1 MAALILAQ
9 LPCWEPSLLLT
20 TSLRWGTLKTGRHRY
35 TCTQAVV
42 SPVARMFSLGS
53 ILACLVAA
61 LLLRILW
68 RSAGR
73 MYFTPLRALPEPA
86 SPNPFYGHARLVCRP
101 SHTAIT
107 NEWTKQYGNNVLCRW
122 LFNTP
127 CLWTAD
133 PLVIRHI
140 VNSYS
145 YVKPWEMRISFAR
158 AIGDSVMVAEGERHK
173 GQRTI
178 LNPAFGSAQ
187 IRELA
192 HIFVQKAVELRDIWS
207 DQIAAQGGSARINIL
222 DGLKKMTLDVIG
234 LAGFDYNLEALN
246 SKGKPNELNEAF
258 SYIFSSSPPVS
269 IYRILVSVFP
279 FLDFFPDERAKKTQ
293 EANVVMRRIGLQLIR
308 DKKAAIMRELGNKD
322 GTIDKKDLP
331 GKDLLTLLIKA
342 NMATGIPENQR
353 LTDEEVLAQIPTF
366 LVAGHETTSTAAAWC
381 LFALT
386 QHPDKQQKL
395 REELLAVPTDSPTM
409 DELAALPYLDRV
421 VRETL
426 RLYAPVTWTLRAAD
440 VDDVIPV
447 SEPYV
452 DRNGKVR
459 HEIRIARGN
468 RIIFSVLAVH
478 HSKAIWG
485 EDALEFKP
493 ERWENPPETISEIP
507 SVWGHLLTF
516 SSGPHGCIGYRL
528 SLAELR
534 ALMFVLLRAFEFE
547 LAVKPDE
554 VTGVG
559 MFTQRPGLRSEVAKG
574 AQLPLIVRPYV
585 RA

>member
-1 MAALILAQ
+1 MLPTGIL
-9 LPCWEPSLLLT
+9 LTFGVGTLLL
-20 TSLRWGTLKTGRHRY
+20 
-35 TCTQAVV
+35 
-42 SPVARMFSLGS
+42 
-53 ILACLVAA
+53 
-61 LLLRILW
+61 LLLW
-68 RSAGR
+68 RAVGKI
-73 MYFTPLRALPEPA
+73 YLTPLRALQGPV
-86 SPNPFYGHARLVCRP
+86 SPNFFYGHARLVCRP
-101 SHTAIT
+101 GHTAIT
-107 NEWTKQYGNNVLCRW
+107 NVWTKIYGNNVLCRW

-140 VNSYS
+140 VSSYN

-192 HIFVQKAVELRDIWS
+192 NIFVQKSAELRDIWS
-207 DQIAAQGGSARINIL
+207 DQITMQGESARINVL

-234 LAGFDYNLEALN
+234 LAGFDYHLEALN
-246 SKGKPNELNEAF
+246 PKGKPNELNEAF
-258 SYIFSSSPPVS
+258 SQIFSSSPPVS

-279 FLDFFPDERAKKTQ
+279 FLDFFPDERARKTY

-308 DKKAAIMRELGNKD
+308 DKKAAIMRGLGNKD

-342 NMATGIPENQR
+342 NMASGLPDNQR
-353 LTDEEVLAQIPTF
+353 LSNEQVLAQIPTF

-386 QHPDKQQKL
+386 QHPEMQQKL
-395 REELLAVPTDSPTM
+395 RDELLAVPTDSPTM
-409 DELAALPYLDRV
+409 DDLAALPYLDRV

-426 RLYAPVTWTLRAAD
+426 RLYAPVTWTLRSAD

-452 DRNGKVR
+452 DRYGQVR
-459 HEIRIARGN
+459 HEIRIAQGN
-468 RIIFSVLAVH
+468 RVIFSVLAVH

-547 LAVKPDE
+547 IAVDPDD

-559 MFTQRPGLRSEVAKG
+559 MFTQRPGLRSEIAKG